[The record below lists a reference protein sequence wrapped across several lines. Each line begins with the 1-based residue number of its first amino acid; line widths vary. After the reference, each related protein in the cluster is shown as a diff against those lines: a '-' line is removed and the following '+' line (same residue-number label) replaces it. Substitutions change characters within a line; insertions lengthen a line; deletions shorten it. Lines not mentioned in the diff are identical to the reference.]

1 MIYQFMMNHRGVHLI
16 GKMAKLLKVSRSGFY
31 AWEKRPQS
39 AREAENDEL
48 TQQIKEIQG
57 KVCQRY
63 GSPRI
68 TAELKRRGRHVG
80 RHRVARILHDCGLGA
95 RRKKRFR
102 VTTRSAEGPGV
113 APNRLARCFAVP
125 AANQAWVSDI
135 TYVATAEG
143 WMYLCV
149 IEDLY
154 SRRVVGWS
162 MGTSL
167 ATDLVMAAFMM
178 AVWNRRPPRGL
189 MFHSDRGVQY
199 ASHAFRKVLKRHG
212 MLRSMS
218 RKGECWDNA
227 CAETFFKTLK
237 VELIGP
243 RIYRSREEAKA
254 AIFEYIEVF
263 YNRVRLHSY
272 LGYTTPVEYEEDP
285 PRRSVVA

>member
-1 MIYQFMMNHRGVHLI
+1 
-16 GKMAKLLKVSRSGFY
+16 
-31 AWEKRPQS
+31 
-39 AREAENDEL
+39 
-48 TQQIKEIQG
+48 
-57 KVCQRY
+57 
-63 GSPRI
+63 
-68 TAELKRRGRHVG
+68 
-80 RHRVARILHDCGLGA
+80 
-95 RRKKRFR
+95 
-102 VTTRSAEGPGV
+102 
-113 APNRLARCFAVP
+113 
-125 AANQAWVSDI
+125 VSDI

-167 ATDLVMAAFMM
+167 ATDLVLAAFMM

-189 MFHSDRGVQY
+189 LFHSDRGVQY
-199 ASHAFRKVLKRHG
+199 ASHAFRKVLKSHG

-237 VELIGP
+237 VELIGS

-272 LGYTTPVEYEEDP
+272 LGYTTPVEYEDGS